1 MRMAVIGAGG
11 VGGYYGAR
19 WLAAGNSVTF
29 VARGGHL
36 EQLRAHGLQVEH
48 PRFRYGGAVHACDLD
63 GLCAGDPGEFDLLVL
78 AVKSA
83 ATQAIGASL
92 NDWFHRCGRRVPVLS
107 MQNGVDNEA
116 ELAAALGQDAVIGGL
131 ALRVGTHVEAPGRI
145 TASGAGQVVTGPW
158 PNREEAVAG
167 PATDILPAF
176 VQAADAAGT
185 PVIET
190 GDIRR
195 ELWRKLVI
203 NNGLN
208 PISALTGWDSRR
220 LTRNSDTVAT
230 IRRLMHEAAAAARA
244 DRVTLDGTD
253 VDEMFQLI
261 HDLDPI
267 KTSMLVDREH
277 GRPMELD
284 AICGAVMARTRQL
297 GEDAPATEL
306 LSGFLR
312 NGIWSTEPDRDD
324 A

>member
-19 WLAAGNSVTF
+19 WLAAGNPVTF

-48 PRFRYGGAVHACDLD
+48 PQFRYRDAVHATDLD
-63 GLCAGDPGEFDLLVL
+63 GLCASDPGEFDLLVL

-83 ATQAIGASL
+83 ATQAVAVTL
-92 NDWFHRCGRRVPVLS
+92 HDWFQRHGRCVPVLS
-107 MQNGVDNEA
+107 IQNGVDNEA

-145 TASGAGQVVTGPW
+145 TATGAGQVVTGPW
-158 PNREEAVAG
+158 PNREEAVTG
-167 PATDILPAF
+167 PATAILPTF

-190 GDIRR
+190 NDIRR

-220 LTRNSDTVAT
+220 LTRNPEMVVT
-230 IRRLMHEAAAAARA
+230 IRRLMHEAVTAARA
-244 DRVTLDGTD
+244 DRVMLDDAD

-284 AICGAVMARTRQL
+284 AICGAVIARARRL
-297 GEDAPATEL
+297 GEEVPATEL
-306 LSGFLR
+306 LAGLLR
-312 NGIWSTEPDRDD
+312 NGIWSMESGP
-324 A
+324 

>member
-19 WLAAGNSVTF
+19 WLAAGNPVTF

-36 EQLRAHGLQVEH
+36 EQLREQGLRVEH
-48 PRFRYGGAVHACDLD
+48 PEFHYRHRVDATDLD
-63 GLCAGDPGEFDLLVL
+63 ALCAGDPAEFDLLVL

-83 ATQAIGASL
+83 ATRDVAATL
-92 NDWFHRCGRRVPVLS
+92 HDWFQRYGRRVPVLS
-107 MQNGVDNEA
+107 MQNGVDNEG
-116 ELAAALGQDAVIGGL
+116 ELAAVLGQDAVIGGL

-145 TASGAGQVVTGPW
+145 TATGAGQVVTGPW

-167 PATDILPAF
+167 PATDILPTF
-176 VQAADAAGT
+176 VQTANAAGT

-190 GDIRR
+190 SDIRR

-220 LTRNSDTVAT
+220 LTRNPEMVVT

-244 DRVTLDGTD
+244 DRVTLDGAD

-284 AICGAVMARTRQL
+284 AICGAVMARLRQL

-306 LSGFLR
+306 LAGLLR